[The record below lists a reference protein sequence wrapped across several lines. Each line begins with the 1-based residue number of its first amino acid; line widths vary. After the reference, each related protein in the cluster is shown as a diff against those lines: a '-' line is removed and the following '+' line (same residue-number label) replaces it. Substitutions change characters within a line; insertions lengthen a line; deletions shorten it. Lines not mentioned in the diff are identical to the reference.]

1 MNTKLQLYLECE
13 NIYALLLLC
22 LFSQTFY
29 PFDNP
34 LDFKKNGIGFSF
46 VKNFKNELYVKKKKD
61 LKLMHMPNRVNVIK
75 LTALDFQ
82 IKMYMVA

>member
-34 LDFKKNGIGFSF
+34 SDLKKNGIGFSF
-46 VKNFKNELYVKKKKD
+46 VKNFKNELYVKKKK
-61 LKLMHMPNRVNVIK
+61 KL
-75 LTALDFQ
+75 
-82 IKMYMVA
+82 

>member
-34 LDFKKNGIGFSF
+34 SDLKKNGIGFSF
-46 VKNFKNELYVKKKKD
+46 VKNFKNEFYVKKKKCFETD
-61 LKLMHMPNRVNVIK
+61 AYAQSSYMIK
-75 LTALDFQ
+75 LTAFDIQ